1 MSSRSAVLAEI
12 EQLQNRKLWHQVTLK
27 LYAYVQ
33 DPEVMKSEDLMKLY
47 TDFIQ
52 PIENKMNPFTFI
64 KIISYVIKQISD
76 PKEIITFLET
86 QEPKV
91 KNDKEALICCKILQG
106 EIHLEKLK
114 NQEEATKLINEIE
127 TLLADIEEI
136 GVIHNQY
143 YFLASQLYRIQSKHT
158 EFYRT
163 CLKYLGSMDIS
174 SIAPK
179 EQMQHAFLLSLAALL
194 SDDIYNL
201 GELLQHPILDSMK
214 NTPNEWLIDLLHTF
228 NTGDIRKFDEM
239 QPKWAS
245 IGDIAVQKDKLRR
258 KISLLCLMEMTFKR
272 QSKDRKLT
280 FQDIAKETK
289 LPLDEVELLV
299 MKALALGLVK
309 GSIDQVAQEVH
320 LNWVQ
325 PRVID
330 KSQISSMVKHL
341 DLWLGDVNSTRGIIE
356 EKGIDFL
363 KIH

>member
-1 MSSRSAVLAEI
+1 MDNKLPTFAEL
-12 EQLQNRKLWHQVTLK
+12 EQLQNRKLWHQLTLK
-27 LYAYVQ
+27 LYTYVQ
-33 DPEVMKSEDLMKLY
+33 DPDVLKNENLLKLY
-47 TDFIQ
+47 NDFIQ
-52 PIENKMNPFTFI
+52 PIENKMNPFTFM
-64 KIISYVIKQISD
+64 KIISYIVTQFTD
-76 PKEIITFLET
+76 AKESVTFLES

-91 KNDKEALICCKILQG
+91 KNDKEAFIFCKILQG

-114 NQEEATKLINEIE
+114 NQEKAVELITEIE

-136 GVIHNQY
+136 GIVHNRY
-143 YFLASQLYRIQSKHT
+143 YSLASQLYRIQSKHT

-163 CLKYLGSMDIS
+163 CLKYLGSMELS
-174 SIAPK
+174 SIPMK

-194 SDDIYNL
+194 SEDIYNL
-201 GELLQHPILDSMK
+201 GELLQHPILDSLRH
-214 NTPNEWLIDLLHTF
+214 TANEWLIDLLSIF
-228 NTGDIRKFDEM
+228 NSGDIRKFEEM

-280 FQDIAKETK
+280 FEEIAVETK
-289 LPLDEVELLV
+289 LPIDEVELLV

-325 PRVID
+325 PRVIN
-330 KSQISSMVKHL
+330 KSQINAMVKLL
-341 DLWLGDVNSTRGIIE
+341 DAWLSDVNSMRGIIE
-356 EKGIDFL
+356 EKGLDFF
-363 KIH
+363 KV